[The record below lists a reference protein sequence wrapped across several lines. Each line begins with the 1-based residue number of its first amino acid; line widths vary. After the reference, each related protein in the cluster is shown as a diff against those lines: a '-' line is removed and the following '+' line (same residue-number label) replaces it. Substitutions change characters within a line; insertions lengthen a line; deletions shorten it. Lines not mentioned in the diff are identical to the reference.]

1 VSQLATPALV
11 LHTFDYRE
19 TSRIVRLVT
28 REHGVLSVVA
38 RGARRP
44 KNKFGAA
51 LDLFAS
57 GIAQVSMHGSRDL
70 HALTGFDAN
79 RSRPELAQ
87 SLDKFGAAS
96 AVAEFCMRF
105 GQESET
111 GHLYETAIAA
121 LDAIGAAGKDDVPAV
136 SVAWVW
142 RLIAELGFAP
152 ALELCASCHAV
163 LPLDAEVI
171 FHHRAGGA
179 LCATCTTQARGGR
192 RLPAAARATLIGWMA
207 GANMPADARAIRS
220 HLRLLREFLEE
231 HLGDGRPLRAL
242 IAWEERQQSRV
253 AVSAPD
259 T

>member
-1 VSQLATPALV
+1 MSQFESPALV

-44 KNKFGAA
+44 RNKFGAA

-57 GIAQVSMHGSRDL
+57 GMAQVNMHGSRDL
-70 HALTGFDAN
+70 HALHSFEAN

-111 GHLYETAIAA
+111 GHLYDTAIAA
-121 LDAIGAAGKDDVPAV
+121 LDGIGAAAEADVPSV
-136 SVAWVW
+136 SVAWAW
-142 RLIAELGFAP
+142 RLVGELGFTP
-152 ALELCASCHAV
+152 ALELCALCHAA
-163 LPLDAEVI
+163 LPPDAEVT
-171 FHHRAGGA
+171 FHHRSGGA
-179 LCATCTTQARGGR
+179 LCATCITQASGGR
-192 RLPAAARATLIGWMA
+192 RLPAEARATLIGWLA
-207 GANMPADARAIRS
+207 GSPVPADARAIRS

-231 HLGDGRPLRAL
+231 HLGDGRPLRAFV
-242 IAWEERQQSRV
+242 AWEERQHGR
-253 AVSAPD
+253 ASASESD
-259 T
+259 A